1 VKILFV
7 MRNSGYTRNWE
18 WVIRV
23 LAERGH
29 RVHIGF
35 ELERPQVEVAERL
48 ACEFPGVTFGYV
60 PLRLDFWQPL
70 LHAIGKTIDYLRYLE
85 PMFREATKLRA
96 RARRALSPPTA
107 VLLSSWPLRTAA
119 CRRIL
124 DRTLRACE
132 RAIPTAREIDRYIRE
147 ADDVVMATPLVGGEC
162 QHDYLRSARQLGRM
176 VVYPVNSWDNLTSK
190 GLVHLVPDRMYVWNE
205 VQHRE
210 AVELH
215 GIPSERI
222 AVVGAHSFDHWF
234 DWQPSTSR
242 EEFARKVGVSSEQPI
257 LLYVCSSTFIA
268 RDERPIVR
276 RWAEALRA
284 SDDPLL
290 REASILVRP
299 HPSNRFWHKNPLAGL
314 EKTVVWPLGGMEP
327 RSTEARSD
335 YYDSLY
341 HSAAVIGVNTSAL
354 IEAAIV
360 GRRTYTFLLPELRET
375 QEGTLHF
382 HYLLCEHGGPLRVAD
397 GFDEHLSQL
406 SEGLRNPE
414 PSGWNLG
421 FLRSFVRPQ
430 GLDEPC
436 APLVV
441 DDLEREFT
449 EFMPAA
455 DRSSALLRTIL
466 YPLAA
471 AAHLSPRTR
480 RHRARHRRAR
490 QEPAGRVAIEDA

>member
-1 VKILFV
+1 MKILFV

-85 PMFREATKLRA
+85 PTFREATKLRA

-147 ADDVVMATPLVGGEC
+147 ADYDVVMATPLVGGEC

-234 DWQPSTSR
+234 DWRPRTTRAAFCAQ
-242 EEFARKVGVSSEQPI
+242 VGLDPERPF
-257 LLYVCSSTFIA
+257 LLYVCSSGFVA
-268 RDERPIVR
+268 ADERPVVARWLALVR
-276 RWAEALRA
+276 SDPELARA
-284 SDDPLL
+284 GV
-290 REASILVRP
+290 LVRP
-299 HPSNRFWHKNPLAGL
+299 HPTNGAIWADHPLGSFAN
-314 EKTVVWPLGGMEP
+314 VAVWPPVGDDPTDEQ
-327 RSTEARSD
+327 RRAAF
-335 YYDSLY
+335 YDSI
-341 HSAAVIGVNTSAL
+341 HHAAAVVGANTTAL
-354 IEAAIV
+354 IDAAIV
-360 GRRTYTFLLPELRET
+360 GRRTLSLLLPELRGA
-375 QEGTLHF
+375 QEQTLHF
-382 HYLLCEHGGPLRVAD
+382 RYLLPDHGGPLLVAD
-397 GFDEHLSQL
+397 TPEEHV
-406 SEGLRNPE
+406 GHLRALLAGGDDD
-414 PSGWNLG
+414 SWRLG
-421 FLRSFVRPQ
+421 FLRRFVRPH
-430 GLDEPC
+430 GLDEPA
-436 APLVV
+436 APRLV
-441 DDLEREFT
+441 DDLER
-449 EFMPAA
+449 
-455 DRSSALLRTIL
+455 
-466 YPLAA
+466 LAA
-471 AAHLSPRTR
+471 R
-480 RHRARHRRAR
+480 
-490 QEPAGRVAIEDA
+490 